1 MRDVNG
7 QFKDSE
13 PVIDAVAEKWS
24 YFDGNTK
31 KAIATAMA
39 GTHQYNKL
47 IAMMDN
53 WNKVQAL
60 TETAQ
65 NSDGTAEKKF
75 NDNYMNSLEAKT
87 NALKASLENV
97 ATSVVSD
104 DMYAGFLD
112 GAKAVADFTAQTDL
126 LKASLVGLGA
136 AGGVYAFG
144 WIQNLIQDFSNLGKA
159 MDILKAGNLTD
170 AGFEN
175 LLNLTQGLSASQA
188 KLLAS
193 STALSE
199 AQRVLL
205 LMNTGMSEAEAQAAV
220 AAMGLSADGV
230 AGRQTWEKLREEIIR
245 PRLTEEDMACQCPGY
260 CDGHPNPSTAGIWLL
275 IERIWRE
282 AEKKYPGMKMY
293 VSNRSHPAAGGAAAT
308 ISRGRRL
315 P

>member
-1 MRDVNG
+1 
-7 QFKDSE
+7 
-13 PVIDAVAEKWS
+13 
-24 YFDGNTK
+24 
-31 KAIATAMA
+31 MA

-175 LLNLTQGLSASQA
+175 LLNLTQDYPHLRQTFSIQYSFIR
-188 KLLAS
+188 
-193 STALSE
+193 STASTSSYE
-199 AQRVLL
+199 YRNVRSGS
-205 LMNTGMSEAEAQAAV
+205 TGSSCSH
-220 AAMGLSADGV
+220 G
-230 AGRQTWEKLREEIIR
+230 IIR
-245 PRLTEEDMACQCPGY
+245 SKRNGSSIHGHIIRCIVWIMGY
-260 CDGHPNPSTAGIWLL
+260 THGKSIDSCCSRSYGSCG
-275 IERIWRE
+275 
-282 AEKKYPGMKMY
+282 
-293 VSNRSHPAAGGAAAT
+293 SNFF
-308 ISRGRRL
+308 L
-315 P
+315 